1 MENAKWSLQHT
12 IFLVVQIGISCVV
25 VWFWFS
31 VPAPGWAVAI
41 LAGVAA
47 AMSVHGDMRPWQKV
61 FWMILIGVLLVIELR
76 AISKDRADSDAKA
89 LADRQAQDLAF
100 RAVKDAQDKDFKE
113 TAGGLETAISGIKS
127 TLLTANQTMVQ
138 TQPHAVLEVKEFQV
152 PDSPT
157 APGMFKTGVVYHF
170 NLTFTNTGNQD
181 AHIVRRLGGIY
192 VGKPDDA
199 SALKEIEAQFEK
211 TWRGI
216 PSGKGVAPTTP
227 NIPGFWTELRTF
239 SDSEIEDLLHK
250 GDTIYVLR
258 RMEYLDLTGIWQTD
272 RCEHLQYQDSQL
284 YLGVAHPCQGFSNT
298 RYRPKQR

>member
-181 AHIVRRLGGIY
+181 AHIVRRL
-192 VGKPDDA
+192 
-199 SALKEIEAQFEK
+199 
-211 TWRGI
+211 
-216 PSGKGVAPTTP
+216 
-227 NIPGFWTELRTF
+227 
-239 SDSEIEDLLHK
+239 
-250 GDTIYVLR
+250 
-258 RMEYLDLTGIWQTD
+258 
-272 RCEHLQYQDSQL
+272 
-284 YLGVAHPCQGFSNT
+284 
-298 RYRPKQR
+298 